1 MTTDADLIKA
11 LQAQAEK
18 GGIDP
23 ALKEQIEL
31 SLDGAYRFNAETAKF
46 DIVWVWLVRLPMIGC
61 AIGALYAFMMTLALG
76 LGQQE
81 IHLFDIGAR
90 RSNHLVSA
98 FPDQWSI
105 YLGVS
110 LACLIGFIFFAYMT
124 KAMRISHETS
134 IKMANAHEKKQA
146 EAL

>member
-1 MTTDADLIKA
+1 MTIDADLIKA

-46 DIVWVWLVRLPMIGC
+46 GIVWVWLVRLPMIGC
-61 AIGALYAFMMTLALG
+61 AIGSLYAFIMTLALG
-76 LGQQE
+76 LGRQE
-81 IHLFDIGAR
+81 IYLFDIGAR
-90 RSNHLVSA
+90 RPNYLVSA

-110 LACLIGFIFFAYMT
+110 LAFVIGFFFFAYMT
-124 KAMRISHETS
+124 KSIRISHETS
-134 IKMANAHEKKQA
+134 LKMADAYMKKQT

>member
-46 DIVWVWLVRLPMIGC
+46 GSVWVWLVRLPMIGC
-61 AIGALYAFMMTLALG
+61 AIAGVVSMVIGILLLFTGQDISFGTKELDPIAHYDWPLWLGAALPFGVGFAFFG
-76 LGQQE
+76 
-81 IHLFDIGAR
+81 
-90 RSNHLVSA
+90 
-98 FPDQWSI
+98 
-105 YLGVS
+105 
-110 LACLIGFIFFAYMT
+110 YMT
-124 KAMRISHETS
+124 KAMTISKETS
-134 IKMANAHEKKQA
+134 LKMADAYNARVSNR
-146 EAL
+146 

>member
-46 DIVWVWLVRLPMIGC
+46 GIVWVWLVRLPMIGC
-61 AIGALYAFMMTLALG
+61 AIGAVVSVIVG
-76 LGQQE
+76 LLLLTPCFATGRP
-81 IHLFDIGAR
+81 LLMR
-90 RSNHLVSA
+90 RRRR
-98 FPDQWSI
+98 
-105 YLGVS
+105 
-110 LACLIGFIFFAYMT
+110 C
-124 KAMRISHETS
+124 
-134 IKMANAHEKKQA
+134 
-146 EAL
+146 